1 MAPGTG
7 PGSVGICGAGLA
19 TTGAVGAAGVG
30 KDGARPGADVAG
42 GSVAGRAAT
51 GTAGLGPADALGAGK
66 PIMVW
71 RGCCDAGGGGSPGVG
86 CGVAPV
92 RAAGIATEGRGLGI
106 IGGRGG
112 AWTGAAGV
120 GAVGIG
126 RAPEGLVGGRVAQPA
141 ELGAGTGPRSMVIS
155 P

>member
-1 MAPGTG
+1 M
-7 PGSVGICGAGLA
+7 
-19 TTGAVGAAGVG
+19 G

-51 GTAGLGPADALGAGK
+51 GTESTTTGGAIGAENPAGLGPADALGAGK